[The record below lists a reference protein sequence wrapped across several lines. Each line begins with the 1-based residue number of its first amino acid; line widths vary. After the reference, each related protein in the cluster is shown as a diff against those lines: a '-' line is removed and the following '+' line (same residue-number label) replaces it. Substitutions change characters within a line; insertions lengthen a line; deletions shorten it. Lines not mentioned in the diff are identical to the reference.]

1 MAALSRRF
9 VIKLILKYKTDIKKS
24 LKGIIYMKKIAL
36 VGSTGS
42 IGRQVINVVRR
53 YPDRFKLV
61 ALIANSSVEAF
72 GTQLDTIKPAYAAL
86 TDEQSAKR
94 LTAPDGVKLLSGDS
108 GALTALDECGADV
121 IVVACGGF
129 AGLKY
134 SLKAAELGV
143 PLALANKETLVCG
156 GDLVMPKIKEIMPV
170 DSEHSAIWQCLDF
183 DRNAPFDSL
192 VITASGGAFRGRKWN
207 SLASVTP
214 AEALRHPTW
223 KMGAKITVDCATL
236 LNKGYEI
243 IEAHHLYNAPYEK
256 ISAVIHPQSIVH
268 SMVRFADGATLAQ
281 MSYPTMELPIQ
292 LALSYPERLDCA
304 LPQLDFCK
312 AFSLEF
318 LPLDGKDYPLFS
330 LALDCGEA
338 GGIYPTALNAASEV
352 AVNAFLN
359 GGLRFTD
366 IYTVADKVVAQTA
379 NERVQSY
386 EQLAEA
392 DLRARETAAM
402 IIQN

>member
-1 MAALSRRF
+1 
-9 VIKLILKYKTDIKKS
+9 
-24 LKGIIYMKKIAL
+24 MKKVAL

-42 IGRQVINVVRR
+42 IGRQVINVACRN
-53 YPDRFKLV
+53 PEKFELV
-61 ALIANSSVEAF
+61 ALIANSSKDLFLRQVEAL
-72 GTQLDTIKPAYAAL
+72 TPQYAAL
-86 TDEQSAKR
+86 TDLSVAKSVKEVP
-94 LTAPDGVKLLSGDS
+94 AGVKFMHGEE
-108 GALTALDECGADV
+108 GALKALEECGADV

-156 GDLVMPKIKEIMPV
+156 GDLIMPKIKEIMPV
-170 DSEHSAIWQCLDF
+170 DSEHSAIWQCLNF
-183 DRNAPFDSL
+183 DRNAVFDSL
-192 VITASGGAFRGRKWN
+192 VITASGGAFRGRKWDT
-207 SLASVTP
+207 LASVTP
-214 AEALRHPTW
+214 DEALRHPTW
-223 KMGAKITVDCATL
+223 KMGAKITIDCATL

-292 LALSYPERLDCA
+292 LALTYPERLDCN
-304 LPQLDFCK
+304 LKQLDFTK

-318 LPLDGKDYPLFS
+318 LPLNRTEYPLYS
-330 LALDCGEA
+330 LALDCGKD
-338 GGIYPTALNAASEV
+338 GGILPTALNAASEV
-352 AVNAFLN
+352 AVNAFFR

-366 IYTVADKVVAQTA
+366 IFTVADKVVSHTKYYKV
-379 NERVQSY
+379 ESY
-386 EQLAEA
+386 EQLAA
-392 DLRARETAAM
+392 VDKRARAEAEKFIKEA
-402 IIQN
+402 